1 MWSTIS
7 QMLCAPASGRVR
19 ARFASTP
26 PSTSTSAGPC
36 HIGPVTVRSRCLAN
50 RVARL
55 INYFLPT
62 NVYECTIMPN
72 LKFAL
77 RTLFKTPFVTIVAIV
92 SLALGIG
99 ANAAIFSLFN
109 QALLK
114 PLPVPE
120 PARLVNLAAPGP
132 KPGSTSCN
140 QAGDCET
147 VFSYPMFRDLEKVQ
161 TPFTG
166 IAAHVN
172 FGANLSARGQTQ
184 NGQGLLVSGGYFPVL
199 GLTPAL
205 GRLLTPDDDR
215 APGESHVV
223 VLGYTYWQ
231 TRFALDPAVLNQ
243 TLIVNGQTM
252 TIVGVAPKGFDGTTL
267 GVKPDV
273 YAPITMRG
281 FSQPSKAFD
290 NRRSYWAYV
299 FARLK
304 PGASIEQARTAMPP
318 PYHAIVNDVEAPLQK
333 GMSPQTL
340 ARFRAKPLLLD
351 PGSRGQSNVTREARV
366 PLTLLLVVTGFVLLI
381 ACANIANLLLA
392 RGAARAGEMAVR
404 LSIGAG
410 RAQLV
415 RQLLGESCLLAMFGG
430 IGGLVVAQWTLNLM
444 AALLPTQ
451 AAETV
456 SLTIDTIVLLF
467 AAALAIG
474 TGLLFGLFPALHS
487 TRPDLIS
494 ALKGQSGQPSGA
506 RSASRFRTALAT
518 SQIALSMALL
528 VSAGL
533 FTRSLFNISRVDLG
547 LHADQVVMFQI
558 SPARNGYKVEQSR
571 QLFERV
577 EDELGALPGV
587 TGISSS
593 TVPLLS
599 GSNWGSDVAVE
610 GFKAGPDTDSN
621 ARFNEV
627 GPGYFPTLGIAL
639 LAGRDFTRAD
649 VLTAPP
655 VAIVNEA
662 FAKKFNLGRDA
673 VGKRMSNKGSN
684 VPLTI
689 EIVGLVKNAKY
700 SDVKREVP
708 PLFFLPYRQDETIG
722 AINFFVR
729 TGGDPDAFLT
739 NVPKLIAKLE
749 PNLPVE
755 NLRTLPQQVRE
766 NVFLDRFI
774 SVLSASFACLATLLA
789 AVGLYG
795 VLAYTVSQRTREIG
809 FSVGVGPGP
818 RGGGGG
824 GRRRGCARWC
834 CGRSGAWSSS
844 AARSGS
850 PPRSPWAGWRSRCCS
865 SCRGLTR
872 SCSPPRPSRCRS
884 SPWPRVSFPPTA
896 HRRS

>member
-1 MWSTIS
+1 
-7 QMLCAPASGRVR
+7 
-19 ARFASTP
+19 
-26 PSTSTSAGPC
+26 
-36 HIGPVTVRSRCLAN
+36 
-50 RVARL
+50 
-55 INYFLPT
+55 
-62 NVYECTIMPN
+62 MPN
-72 LKFAL
+72 LKFAF

-109 QALLK
+109 QLLMK

-120 PARLVNLAAPGP
+120 PMRLVNLAAPGP
-132 KPGSTSCN
+132 KPGSQNCS

-147 VFSYPMFRDLEKVQ
+147 VFSYLMFRDLEKVQ

-166 IAAHVN
+166 IAAHLS

-184 NGQGLLVSGGYFPVL
+184 DGEGMLVSGSYFPVL
-199 GLTPAL
+199 GLTPAI

-231 TRFALDPAVLNQ
+231 NRFGADPAVLGQ
-243 TLIVNGQTM
+243 PLIVNGQTM

-267 GVKPDV
+267 GVKPKV

-290 NRRSYWAYV
+290 NRRNYWMYL

-304 PGASIEQARTAMPP
+304 PGVSIEQARTAMAT
-318 PYHAIVNDVEAPLQK
+318 PYHTIVNDVEVPLQK
-333 GMSPQTL
+333 GMSPQTM
-340 ARFRAKPLLLD
+340 ARFQAKPILLD
-351 PGSRGQSNVTREARV
+351 PGSRGQSSVSREAKA
-366 PLTLLLVVTGFVLLI
+366 PLTLLLGVTGFVLLI

-392 RGAARAGEMAVR
+392 RGAGRAGEMAIR

-410 RAQLV
+410 RGQLV
-415 RQLLGESCLLAMFGG
+415 GQLLGESLLLAVFGG
-430 IGGLVVAQWTLNLM
+430 LGGLLVAQWTLNLM
-444 AALLPTQ
+444 AALLPAQ

-456 SLTIDTIVLLF
+456 SLTVDPIVMLF

-474 TGLLFGLFPALHS
+474 TGVLFGLFPALHS

-506 RSASRFRTALAT
+506 RSASRFRTSLAT
-518 SQIALSMALL
+518 AQIALSMALL

-547 LHADQVVMFQI
+547 LHADNVVMFEI
-558 SPARNGYKVEQSR
+558 SPARNGYKVEQTR

-577 EDELGALPGV
+577 EDEIGALPGV
-587 TGISSS
+587 TGITSS

-599 GSNWGSDVAVE
+599 GSNWGNDVSVE

-621 ARFNEV
+621 SRFNEV
-627 GPGYFPTLGIAL
+627 GPGYFPTLGIPL

-649 VLTAPP
+649 ALTAPP

-673 VGKRMSNKGSN
+673 VGKRMSNKGPN
-684 VPLTI
+684 TPLTM
-689 EIVGLVKNAKY
+689 EIVGMVKNAKY
-700 SDVKREVP
+700 SDVKREIP
-708 PLFFLPYRQDETIG
+708 PLFFIPYRQDENIG
-722 AINFFVR
+722 QINFYVR
-729 TGGDPDAFLT
+729 TATDPERFLANIPKVLARLDA
-739 NVPKLIAKLE
+739 
-749 PNLPVE
+749 NLPVE

-809 FSVGVGPGP
+809 LRMALGAAPSRVRAMVLRQVGVMVIV
-818 RGGGGG
+818 GGAIGLAFAIGL
-824 GRRRGCARWC
+824 GRLAQSLLFELQGTDPLVLV
-834 CGRSGAWSSS
+834 
-844 AARSGS
+844 AAAVSLS
-850 PPRSPWAGWRSRCCS
+850 LVALAAGFI
-865 SCRGLTR
+865 
-872 SCSPPRPSRCRS
+872 P
-884 SPWPRVSFPPTA
+884 A
-896 HRRS
+896 HRASQVDPMSALRYE

>member
-1 MWSTIS
+1 
-7 QMLCAPASGRVR
+7 
-19 ARFASTP
+19 
-26 PSTSTSAGPC
+26 
-36 HIGPVTVRSRCLAN
+36 
-50 RVARL
+50 
-55 INYFLPT
+55 
-62 NVYECTIMPN
+62 MPN

-109 QALLK
+109 QLLMK

-120 PARLVNLAAPGP
+120 PMRLVNLAAPGP
-132 KPGSTSCN
+132 KPGSQNCS

-147 VFSYPMFRDLEKVQ
+147 VFSYLMFRDLEKVQ

-166 IAAHVN
+166 IAAHLS

-184 NGQGLLVSGGYFPVL
+184 DAEGMLVSGSYFSVL
-199 GLTPAL
+199 GLMPAI
-205 GRLLTPDDDR
+205 GRLLAPDDDR

-231 TRFALDPAVLNQ
+231 TRFGADPAVLGQ
-243 TLIVNGQTM
+243 PLIVNGQTM

-267 GVKPDV
+267 GVKPKV

-281 FSQPSKAFD
+281 FSQLSKAFD
-290 NRRSYWAYV
+290 NRRNYWAYL

-304 PGASIEQARTAMPP
+304 PGVSIEQARTAMAT
-318 PYHAIVNDVEAPLQK
+318 PYHTIVNDVEVPLQK
-333 GMSPQTL
+333 GMSPQTM
-340 ARFRAKPLLLD
+340 ARFQAKPIVIE
-351 PGSRGQSNVTREARV
+351 PGSRGQSSVSREAKA
-366 PLTLLLVVTGFVLLI
+366 PLTLLLGVTGFVLLI

-392 RGAARAGEMAVR
+392 RGAGRAGEMAIR

-410 RAQLV
+410 RGQLV
-415 RQLLGESCLLAMFGG
+415 RQLLGESCLLAIFGG
-430 IGGLVVAQWTLNLM
+430 LGGLLVARWTLNLM
-444 AALLPTQ
+444 AALLPAQ

-456 SLTIDTIVLLF
+456 SLTIDPIVMLF

-474 TGLLFGLFPALHS
+474 TGVLFGLFPALHS

-494 ALKGQSGQPSGA
+494 SLKGQSGQPSGA
-506 RSASRFRTALAT
+506 RSASRFRTSLAT
-518 SQIALSMALL
+518 AQIALSMALL

-547 LHADQVVMFQI
+547 LQADNVVMFQI
-558 SPARNGYKVEQSR
+558 SPARNGYKVEQTR

-577 EDELGALPGV
+577 EDEIGALPGV
-587 TGISSS
+587 TGVSSS

-627 GPGYFPTLGIAL
+627 GPGYFPTLGIPL

-684 VPLTI
+684 TPLTM
-689 EIVGLVKNAKY
+689 EIVGMVKNAKY
-700 SDVKREVP
+700 SDVKREIP
-708 PLFFLPYRQDETIG
+708 PLFFIPYRQDENIG
-722 AINFFVR
+722 QINFFVR
-729 TGGDPDAFLT
+729 TGSDPERFLSNIPKVMARLDA
-739 NVPKLIAKLE
+739 
-749 PNLPVE
+749 NLPVE

-809 FSVGVGPGP
+809 LRMALGAAPSRVRAMVLRQVGVMVVV
-818 RGGGGG
+818 GGAIGLAAAVGL
-824 GRRRGCARWC
+824 GRLAQSLLFELQGTDPLVLI
-834 CGRSGAWSSS
+834 
-844 AARSGS
+844 AAAVSLS
-850 PPRSPWAGWRSRCCS
+850 LVALAAGFI
-865 SCRGLTR
+865 
-872 SCSPPRPSRCRS
+872 P
-884 SPWPRVSFPPTA
+884 A
-896 HRRS
+896 HRASQVDPMSALRYE